1 MFHVVS
7 CGQRGN
13 RDNLSRFVGP
23 AWLSAYFIWFRVP
36 YVVLEMFH
44 AVSRGQHVLAL
55 FQLVSCGQRGTP
67 DVSYGTW
74 SRVASVVYSSF
85 VVWFRGQCVTRDV
98 SCGFVWPVWYSRC
111 FMWFRVANVAV
122 DMLHVV
128 PCGQRGCGFVWPVWN
143 TRCCMLFRV
152 ACVVFEMFHG
162 FVLPAWSA
170 T

>member
-1 MFHVVS
+1 M
-7 CGQRGN
+7 
-13 RDNLSRFVGP
+13 
-23 AWLSAYFIWFRVP
+23 WFRVP

-74 SRVASVVYSSF
+74 CRVASVVYSSF

-111 FMWFRVANVAV
+111 FMWFRVASLKFE
-122 DMLHVV
+122 MFQVV
-128 PCGQRGCGFVWPVWN
+128 SCGQGGTRVVSCGFVWP
-143 TRCCMLFRV
+143 
-152 ACVVFEMFHG
+152 A
-162 FVLPAWSA
+162 
-170 T
+170 

>member
-1 MFHVVS
+1 M
-7 CGQRGN
+7 
-13 RDNLSRFVGP
+13 
-23 AWLSAYFIWFRVP
+23 WFRVP

-74 SRVASVVYSSF
+74 CRVASVVYSSF

-128 PCGQRGCGFVWPVWN
+128 PCGHITLRRGAFVDGC
-143 TRCCMLFRV
+143 RSDSDL
-152 ACVVFEMFHG
+152 
-162 FVLPAWSA
+162 VLWSVDGRGSS
-170 T
+170 